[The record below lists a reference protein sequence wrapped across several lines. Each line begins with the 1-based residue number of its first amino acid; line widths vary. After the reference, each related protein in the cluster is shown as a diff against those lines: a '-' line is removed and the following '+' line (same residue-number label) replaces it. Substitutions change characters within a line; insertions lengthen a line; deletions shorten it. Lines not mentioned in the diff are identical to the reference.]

1 MQGNPM
7 IQNLMVN
14 RMGQTMAPIKN
25 LMNTIRNASNPQMM
39 FQQMVSQNPK
49 LQQVMKYVQD
59 SGGDAKSA
67 FYKMANEQGI
77 DPNTILNQLM

>member
-1 MQGNPM
+1 MA
-7 IQNLMVN
+7 N

-49 LQQVMKYVQD
+49 LQQVMKYIQD

>member
-1 MQGNPM
+1 MA
-7 IQNLMVN
+7 N

-25 LMNTIRNASNPQMM
+25 LMNTIRNASNPQIM
-39 FQQMVSQNPK
+39 FQQIVSQDPK
-49 LQQVMKYVQD
+49 LQQVIKYVQD

>member
-1 MQGNPM
+1 
-7 IQNLMVN
+7 
-14 RMGQTMAPIKN
+14 
-25 LMNTIRNASNPQMM
+25 MNTIRNASNPQMM

-49 LQQVMKYVQD
+49 LQQVMKYIQD

>member
-1 MQGNPM
+1 
-7 IQNLMVN
+7 MVN

-49 LQQVMKYVQD
+49 LQQVIKYVQD